1 MMSLKP
7 PVVPRPSIGG
17 APNAVTTA
25 PRTSRRQ
32 RSRSRAAMASAVS
45 SGPCRWSNSSSMTYI
60 EPRLG
65 ALAFR
70 ISDWPEMPT
79 VCSTPGVSRAIV
91 SMRAMTCCV
100 RSTEAESGSCTL
112 RSR

>member
-1 MMSLKP
+1 
-7 PVVPRPSIGG
+7 
-17 APNAVTTA
+17 
-25 PRTSRRQ
+25 
-32 RSRSRAAMASAVS
+32 MASAVRPGPRRS
-45 SGPCRWSNSSSMTYI
+45 SNAFSMTYI
-60 EPRLG
+60 EPRFG

-79 VCSTPGVSRAIV
+79 VCATPGVSRAIF
-91 SMRAMTCCV
+91 SIRAMTCCV